1 MNNPL
6 RRRIAAAA
14 IAWSLPTISWSA
26 PTEIN
31 YQGRLADGNGDA
43 VTGNVS
49 MSLKLFDA
57 ATGGNEIY
65 SENIG
70 TLTLDD
76 NGVYNFQFGAGGQS
90 VVDGRTTIALADGVT
105 TSYSGSLASTPLSG
119 TLAVADGTY
128 NWNIVDGN
136 PGQQATASAQLVNG
150 FVIGITVSDGG
161 EGYTTEPVVT
171 INGNGTGATATA
183 VVENGVLTAI
193 NVDSAGSGYTN
204 ATVSIAA
211 PPAPFVVDFVSGTVS
226 VNYESAPA
234 AGTEIVATYEVN
246 ESSIVGALSAA
257 NAHWLELSVDG
268 TAQSPR
274 ERVLSVP
281 FAQVAGRL
289 SSGNRLDSR
298 IDVLTGALA
307 HLFDNTAAVSVR
319 QLVTFDSSVEERGQ
333 GTVGLSNKYIRSG
346 SFRTSQNASNSYAT
360 FTLNYVNG
368 DKEDLNANT
377 KPDGFIYLVGSFN
390 NPYPHKRVESI
401 TFTSEW
407 MLSGGN
413 RPRVSAVS
421 IEEGSRTETI
431 AIGKILTAGD
441 WIFGFEQTDLI
452 NSTEYNYEFRCVD
465 DSGNTFAVVSSQ
477 GQRIRLEG
485 DTVCS
490 SVEVVWSLKESP
502 TFVVSNRPAIHSVSF
517 VRAD

>member
-1 MNNPL
+1 MNNRL
-6 RRRIAAAA
+6 RHLFASAA
-14 IAWSLPTISWSA
+14 IAWVLPTISWSA
-26 PTEIN
+26 PAEIN

-70 TLTLDD
+70 TVTLDN
-76 NGVYNFQFGAGGQS
+76 NGVYSFQFGAGGQS

-136 PGQQATASAQLVNG
+136 PGQQATATAQLVNG

-193 NVDSAGSGYTN
+193 DVDSTGSGYTN

-257 NAHWLELSVDG
+257 SSHWLELSIDG

-289 SSGNRLDSR
+289 SSEDHIDSR
-298 IDVLTGALA
+298 IDSLMGKLA
-307 HLFDNTAAVSVR
+307 HVITDNKSVQFDLRFDTEETFVGGFILSK
-319 QLVTFDSSVEERGQ
+319 TFD
-333 GTVGLSNKYIRSG
+333 LSNKYVRSVRTTTSVDGNSSANEIRIYNYEDGTSHQDSTGFVGHG
-346 SFRTSQNASNSYAT
+346 SRTVT
-360 FTLNYVNG
+360 
-368 DKEDLNANT
+368 
-377 KPDGFIYLVGSFN
+377 
-390 NPYPHKRVESI
+390 NPYPNKRVTSFRYNTSSRGHYIRQITTVSVEEAEQVESVNI
-401 TFTSEW
+401 
-407 MLSGGN
+407 G
-413 RPRVSAVS
+413 
-421 IEEGSRTETI
+421 RT
-431 AIGKILTAGD
+431 LTAGD
-441 WIFGFEQTDLI
+441 WIFGFEQTGLS

-477 GQRIRLEG
+477 GQRIRLET

-490 SVEVVWSLKESP
+490 SVEVVWSVKDSP
-502 TFVVSNRPAIHSVSF
+502 TIIPYNRPAISSISF

>member
-6 RRRIAAAA
+6 RHYVASALIGWA
-14 IAWSLPTISWSA
+14 LPTISWSA
-26 PTEIN
+26 PAEIN
-31 YQGRLADGNGDA
+31 YQGRLTDGNGDA

-70 TLTLDD
+70 TVTLDD
-76 NGVYNFQFGAGGQS
+76 NGVYSFQFGAGGQS
-90 VVDGRTTIALADGVT
+90 VVDGRTTIALADGFT

-136 PGQQATASAQLVNG
+136 PGQQATATAQLVNG

-193 NVDSAGSGYTN
+193 DVDSTGSGYTN

-246 ESSIVGALSAA
+246 ESSIIGALSAA

-281 FAQVAGRL
+281 FAQVASTAAAATGDLGDDIFALKYPDGVREATQR
-289 SSGNRLDSR
+289 GTHKEGQPA
-298 IDVLTGALA
+298 IDVAAGYRMKILA
-307 HLFDNTAAVSVR
+307 K
-319 QLVTFDSSVEERGQ
+319 G
-333 GTVGLSNKYIRSG
+333 
-346 SFRTSQNASNSYAT
+346 NANRSYAGRECIT
-360 FTLNYVNG
+360 VAGLGWIHSSSTTPIYIDGPATV
-368 DKEDLNANT
+368 DADANRRGT
-377 KPDGFIYLVGSFN
+377 GWFS
-390 NPYPHKRVESI
+390 
-401 TFTSEW
+401 
-407 MLSGGN
+407 
-413 RPRVSAVS
+413 
-421 IEEGSRTETI
+421 
-431 AIGKILTAGD
+431 
-441 WIFGFEQTDLI
+441 
-452 NSTEYNYEFRCVD
+452 YEI
-465 DSGNTFAVVSSQ
+465 VSS
-477 GQRIRLEG
+477 
-485 DTVCS
+485 
-490 SVEVVWSLKESP
+490 ESD
-502 TFVVSNRPAIHSVSF
+502 N
-517 VRAD
+517 

>member
-1 MNNPL
+1 MKNPL
-6 RRRIAAAA
+6 RHCLALVA
-14 IAWSLPTISWSA
+14 IAWALPTIIWSA
-26 PTEIN
+26 PAEIN
-31 YQGRLADGNGDA
+31 YQGRLTDGNGDA
-43 VTGNVS
+43 VTGNVL

-70 TLTLDD
+70 TVTLDN
-76 NGVYNFQFGAGGQS
+76 NGVYSFQFGAEGQS
-90 VVDGRTTIALADGVT
+90 EVDARTTIALADGVT

-136 PGQQATASAQLVNG
+136 PGQQATAAAQLANG
-150 FVIGITVSDGG
+150 FVIGITVTDGG
-161 EGYTTEPVVT
+161 EGYTAEPVVT

-289 SSGNRLDSR
+289 SSGNRLGSR
-298 IDVLTGALA
+298 IDVMTGALA
-307 HLFDNTAAVSVR
+307 HLFDNAAAVSVR
-319 QLVTFDSSVEERGQ
+319 QGVTFDGSVVGKAKP
-333 GTVGLSNKYIRSG
+333 TVGLSNKYIRSV
-346 SFRTSQNASNSYAT
+346 SFSTAQNAENTYASYT
-360 FTLNYVNG
+360 INYVDGEQVNSG
-368 DKEDLNANT
+368 TGMKV
-377 KPDGFIYLVGSFN
+377 DGFYSLVASFN
-390 NPYPHKRVESI
+390 NPYPNKRVESI
-401 TFTSEW
+401 TFTSSW
-407 MLSGGN
+407 MAGGG
-413 RPRVSAVS
+413 RQVSVNAVS
-421 IEEGSRTETI
+421 IEEESRTETI
-431 AIGKILTAGD
+431 AIGKVLTAGD

-490 SVEVVWSLKESP
+490 SVDVVWSLKESP
-502 TFVVSNRPAIHSVSF
+502 TFVVSNQPAIHSISF